1 MELYHEIKD
10 NDYVVI
16 LAGNL
21 DRENAYEIDLTL
33 RKAIHSHKD
42 RILVDCRNLNYI
54 TSEGI
59 GIFLSSLP
67 LIREKGMDL
76 VFCGLQ
82 PKTKEIFEIL
92 GLDKILLLSDVSALA
107 S

>member
-21 DRENAYEIDLTL
+21 DRDNTYEIGLTL
-33 RKAIHSHKD
+33 RKAIHSHKN

-67 LIREKGMDL
+67 LIREHGMDL

-82 PKTKEIFEIL
+82 PHTKKTFELL
-92 GLDKILLLSDVSALA
+92 GLDKLVLLTDVSALA
-107 S
+107 